1 MSNSMVMDSET
12 LCHAHWLSIL
22 FWEFLWSRGGGGGWR
37 GGGGGIAPGQETS
50 ILLKPINF
58 RFNFKVVT

>member
-1 MSNSMVMDSET
+1 MPCT
-12 LCHAHWLSIL
+12 LVKHP
-22 FWEFLWSRGGGGGWR
+22 FLGVSLESGGGGGGWR